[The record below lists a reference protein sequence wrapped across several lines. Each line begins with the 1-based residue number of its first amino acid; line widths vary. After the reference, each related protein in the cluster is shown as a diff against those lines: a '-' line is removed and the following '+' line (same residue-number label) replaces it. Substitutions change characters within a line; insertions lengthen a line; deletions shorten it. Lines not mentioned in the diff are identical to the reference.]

1 MWKDKILLLKTV
13 ILVLIL
19 KIENMEIALD
29 NVRQAEGILD
39 ELNALKEIIEHRLNL
54 SRVIGSEKRVTLT
67 GNKIMRICLIAGLN
81 LADKRSLEEV
91 NSIQLSRSSIRIPS
105 SFFTHNDLRSLYSA
119 LLKLRYRDFKID
131 WNDNP
136 LVSRIIAAEMFRGK
150 EYLLDEN
157 KLNDF
162 LLTTTTY
169 RKASGSVPA
178 LELIIG
184 QYSDEMEAS
193 LNINGKAITNTQIL
207 IAGSTGSGKTNLLA
221 VLINQFRRLSVETT
235 YPVNFLLFDYKGEF
249 SDPAN
254 IGWLNHF
261 DVDRSCL
268 LNPMEKPLP
277 FTPFKDFTGK
287 TINEI
292 NLYSTEMA
300 NALCVLDRANISANM
315 SNRLS
320 EAIVDAYKYT
330 NCTPITFELIL
341 QIYQSKMVNSD
352 KDDSVTSVLKQLIRA
367 NLFEKEDKVNLTD
380 ECFIIRMDKFPK
392 DGPLAKAIVY
402 FIVSKLNL
410 IYEKLEKQAVS
421 EDYVQIRHFTIIDEA
436 HYMLDF
442 DNRPLRNLIAVGRN
456 KGLSIILAT
465 QNMESFKSKHFD
477 FYANAQYPLIMK
489 QQTISDPVIKDLFGV
504 NGKELQEIRSEIA
517 GLQKGELIIKDQNA
531 FLLDIGK
538 KYKKI
543 KVSHLI

>member
-1 MWKDKILLLKTV
+1 
-13 ILVLIL
+13 
-19 KIENMEIALD
+19 MEIALD
-29 NVRQAEGILD
+29 NIRQAEGILD
-39 ELNALKEIIEHRLNL
+39 ELNGLKENIENRVNL
-54 SRVIGSEKRVTLT
+54 SQVAGNEKRVLLT

-81 LADKRSLEEV
+81 VAEKRSMERI
-91 NSIQLSRSSIRIPS
+91 NNIQLSKSSIRIPS
-105 SFFTHNDLRSLYSA
+105 SFFTHNNLRSLYSA
-119 LLKLRYRDFKID
+119 LLKIRYRDFKID

-136 LVSRIIAAEMFRGK
+136 TVSRIIAAEMFRGRD
-150 EYLLDEN
+150 YLLNDN
-157 KLNDF
+157 NLNNF
-162 LLTTTTY
+162 LLSITPH
-169 RKASGSVPA
+169 RNMSGNIPV

-184 QYSDEMEAS
+184 EYDNEMEAS
-193 LNINGKAITNTQIL
+193 LNINGKSITNTQIL
-207 IAGSTGSGKTNLLA
+207 IAGSTGSG
-221 VLINQFRRLSVETT
+221 
-235 YPVNFLLFDYKGEF
+235 NFLLFDYKGEF

-254 IGWLNHF
+254 NHWLTLF
-261 DVDRSCL
+261 DVDKSCI
-268 LNPMEKPLP
+268 LNPIERPLP

-287 TINEI
+287 TLNEI
-292 NLYSTEMA
+292 NLYSSEMA
-300 NALCVLDRANISANM
+300 TALCALEKANISANM

-320 EAIVDAYKYT
+320 EAIVDAYKKT
-330 NCTPITFELIL
+330 NGAPISFELML
-341 QIYQSKMVNSD
+341 KMYQGKMQNAD
-352 KDDSVTSVLKQLIRA
+352 KDDSVTSVLKLLVRS
-367 NLFEKEDKVNLTD
+367 NLFEKEDKVQLTD
-380 ECFIIRMDKFPK
+380 ECFIIKMDAFPK
-392 DGPLAKAIVY
+392 DGPIAKAIVY
-402 FIVSKLNL
+402 FVVAKLNL
-410 IYEKLEKQAVS
+410 IYEQLDKQAVS
-421 EDYVQIRHFTIIDEA
+421 DDYVQIRHFTIIDEA

-504 NGKELQEIRSEIA
+504 SGKELQEIRSAIA